1 MKKLQGK
8 RALNERGVS
17 LVEVIVGMLILA
29 SGVMSLASAAGLAMR
44 TTVRG
49 RQDMHLWAA
58 VQWKADSL
66 VSLGW
71 GNVTN
76 GSDTVHGYPMSWTVS
91 GTDLQQIELLTDHA
105 SLTTGATMRD
115 TLVLYL
121 AK

>member
-1 MKKLQGK
+1 MKKLQLK
-8 RALNERGVS
+8 RARDERGVS
-17 LVEVIVGMLILA
+17 LVEIMVAIVLLGTA
-29 SGVMSLASAAGLAMR
+29 VMSLASAAGLAMR

-49 RQDMHLWAA
+49 RQDMQMWAA

-91 GTDLQQIELLTDHA
+91 GTNLERIDLLVDHA
-105 SLTTGATMRD
+105 SLTTGATIRD
-115 TLVLYL
+115 TLLLYL
-121 AK
+121 TN

>member
-1 MKKLQGK
+1 MKKPQPK
-8 RALNERGVS
+8 RARDERGVS
-17 LVEVIVGMLILA
+17 LVEVVVAMVMLTSALL
-29 SGVMSLASAAGLAMR
+29 GLASAAGLAVR
-44 TTVRG
+44 TTGRG
-49 RQDMHLWAA
+49 RQDMQLWAA

-76 GSDTVHGYPMSWTVS
+76 GSDTFQGYPMSWTVS
-91 GTDLQQIELLTDHA
+91 GTDLQQIELLMDHA
-105 SLTTGATMRD
+105 SLTTGATIRD

>member
-1 MKKLQGK
+1 MKKPQGK

-17 LVEVIVGMLILA
+17 LIEVMVAMVMLTSALL
-29 SGVMSLASAAGLAMR
+29 GLASAAGLALR

-49 RQDMHLWAA
+49 RQDLQLWAA

-66 VSLGW
+66 VALGW

-76 GSDTVHGYPMSWTVS
+76 GSDTFQGYPMSWTVS
-91 GTDLQQIELLTDHA
+91 GTNLERIDLLVDRA
-105 SLTTGATMRD
+105 SLTTGATIRD

-121 AK
+121 TN

>member
-1 MKKLQGK
+1 MKKLQLK
-8 RALNERGVS
+8 RARDERGVS
-17 LVEVIVGMLILA
+17 LVEIMVAIVLLGTA
-29 SGVMSLASAAGLAMR
+29 VMSLASAAGLAMR

-49 RQDMHLWAA
+49 RQDMQMWAA

>member
-1 MKKLQGK
+1 MKKLHTK
-8 RALNERGVS
+8 RARDERGVS
-17 LVEVIVGMLILA
+17 LVEVIVGMVILA
-29 SGVMSLASAAGLAMR
+29 SGVMSLAGAAGLAMR

-49 RQDMHLWAA
+49 RQDMQLWAA

-71 GNVTN
+71 GNVTY

-91 GTDLQQIELLTDHA
+91 GTDLQQIELLTDHP
-105 SLTTGATMRD
+105 SLTTGATIRD